1 MQERGWVLTYK
12 KVILPNN
19 HSSRDLVY
27 RGFVLSA
34 IMEQPGSL
42 ITPQSQR
49 LMLCVK
55 HITFIES

>member
-1 MQERGWVLTYK
+1 MMVEWGWEVDIQ
-12 KVILPNN
+12 VGN

-27 RGFVLSA
+27 QGFVLNA
-34 IMEQPGSL
+34 IMEQAGSL
-42 ITPQSQR
+42 ITLQSWR